1 MFGIKRCLPHV
12 VMVVSVFYL
21 LSGCTSNVIDIHSKD
36 SSTFVTLET
45 SLPVSKDDAIR
56 VKFRTSQVDGSFT
69 QTIPGGKMIVI
80 DGEQIHG
87 EADIAGATKLSYTSV
102 SFGGSISFAGGNLL
116 NSANENATMPRASF
130 YIGLAQT
137 DMDVSL
143 LFENQSYVFL
153 DKTIEL
159 YMQFGASYPL
169 APLLDAGIFY
179 AMSIGADLTGIGELD
194 LKLDYALHKHLYLTA
209 GYRWFEYNYLLEE
222 QDSSIQVNFRGP
234 FIGLNIPF

>member
-1 MFGIKRCLPHV
+1 
-12 VMVVSVFYL
+12 MVISVACL
-21 LSGCTSNVIDIHSKD
+21 LSACTGNVIDIHSKD

-45 SLPVSKDDAIR
+45 SMPVSKGDAIR
-56 VKFRTSQVDGSFT
+56 VKLRTSQVDGSYT

-87 EADIAGATKLSYTSV
+87 EADISGATELSYTSV
-102 SFGGSISFAGGNLL
+102 SFGGFVSFADGDLL
-116 NSANENATMPRASF
+116 KSADKGAKVPRASF

-143 LFENQSYVFL
+143 LYENQLYVFL

-159 YMQFGASYPL
+159 YLQIGAAYPL
-169 APLLDAGIFY
+169 TPFLDAGIFY
-179 AMSIGADLTGIGELD
+179 AMSTGADLTGISELD
-194 LKLDYALHKHLYLTA
+194 LKLDYALHKHLHLTA